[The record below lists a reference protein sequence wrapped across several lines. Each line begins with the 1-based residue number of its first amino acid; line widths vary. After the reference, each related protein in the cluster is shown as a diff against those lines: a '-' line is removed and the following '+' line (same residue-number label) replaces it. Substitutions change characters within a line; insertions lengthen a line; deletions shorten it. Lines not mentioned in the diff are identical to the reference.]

1 MPLNH
6 DGISHSI
13 FVLQKPLLRMTRKI
27 IVTAV
32 IAKL

>member
-13 FVLQKPLLRMTRKI
+13 FVLQNQLLKMTRNI